1 MRGRTSNSLKRCIEK
16 MISIIIPTLNEEKY
30 LPHLLKSIKEQDFF
44 SNPEK
49 LEIIVADAGS
59 EDKTVE
65 IAKSFGC
72 QITKG
77 GLPAKGKNEGAKI
90 ARGDLFLFLDSDVIL
105 DKNYLK
111 KALKEFRERKLSV
124 ASGVLKSITRAQAKS
139 KELKFFLTRSNEL
152 MGEDETLVSSTT
164 RAQAKGGDE
173 DLSSS
178 TTQEKVINFI
188 YHYTYNLPIFL
199 LENILPHAA
208 NFILI
213 KKELHQKIGGF
224 DEEIK
229 LAEDQCYV
237 REAAKIGKFGILR
250 ETTVFLSPRRFEKEG
265 WLKVVF
271 KLLLAELHLIF
282 LGPIKSD
289 IFCYRFSSHSSE
301 KSNKKGPKILE
312 LFLGVPVLIIWVLFV
327 FFALLIGGL
336 KNIIK
341 KCKI

>member
-1 MRGRTSNSLKRCIEK
+1 

-124 ASGVLKSITRAQAKS
+124 ASGVLKSI
-139 KELKFFLTRSNEL
+139 
-152 MGEDETLVSSTT
+152 T